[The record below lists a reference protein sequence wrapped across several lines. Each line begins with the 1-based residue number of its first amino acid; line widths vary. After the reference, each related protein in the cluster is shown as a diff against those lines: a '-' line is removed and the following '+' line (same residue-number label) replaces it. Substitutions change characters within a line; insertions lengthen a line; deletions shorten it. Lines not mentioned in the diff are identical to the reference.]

1 MMWFWYLGFRGL
13 TGGFWCFFGGVIC
26 RGLDWLAVLV
36 GFGYR
41 FCLWVGFDRI
51 YFLVVAVVG
60 FSFSVVCVDFVV

>member
-1 MMWFWYLGFRGL
+1 MGFGASL
-13 TGGFWCFFGGVIC
+13 VGVIC

-36 GFGYR
+36 GFGHR

-51 YFLVVAVVG
+51 YFLVVVVVG